1 MLQTTKSKTQL
12 KIQKLN
18 KKTFGKTTE
27 RGTEVWNK
35 TTRVKQKPTTHKK
48 IKS

>member
-1 MLQTTKSKTQL
+1 MLQTTRSKTQL

-27 RGTEVWNK
+27 REKEVWNK
-35 TTRVKQKPTTHKK
+35 NNHTHKK